1 MVHAAAP
8 GVRRTSAL
16 ERSVLRCI
24 RPAKGVGVQTSRS
37 FEDRTRYMQL
47 PLVTR
52 LCGVVCGRGDAGGHG
67 PVRGSRYIY
76 KRVMLLQ
83 AFVGA
88 RVRPYRRSRSQVTV
102 IFNILPRMVLGEG
115 SSQVHLHV
123 VILEN
128 GEPPH
133 AHELNYRPE

>member
-1 MVHAAAP
+1 
-8 GVRRTSAL
+8 
-16 ERSVLRCI
+16 
-24 RPAKGVGVQTSRS
+24 
-37 FEDRTRYMQL
+37 MQL
-47 PLVTR
+47 PSTSDQAVW
-52 LCGVVCGRGDAGGHG
+52 CNVDAGTREGTARSG
-67 PVRGSRYIY
+67 DPVYIY

-115 SSQVHLHV
+115 STQVHLHV

-128 GEPPH
+128 GWPPH
-133 AHELNYRPE
+133 ARELNYRPE